1 MKVSELKQIIKE
13 EIQNILKEAVIL
25 SVDGKSVTISST
37 LVNKLKAAM
46 EKNAYDEVKD
56 ILTKI
61 YKKAGRKDAEE
72 LAARNMKD
80 EVTKTGNLDAV
91 VSLIKDTVSEPYL
104 TYDDKQLIKKFESWA
119 VDNPTSIDV
128 DTFSRKYDL
137 NSQQQYLLKKVFLS
151 KNKDIKITP
160 TGPLPSDI
168 KPRID
173 TI

>member
-1 MKVSELKQIIKE
+1 MKISELKQIIKE
-13 EIQNILKEAVIL
+13 EIQNVLKEAVIL

-80 EVTKTGNLDAV
+80 KVTETGNLDAV
-91 VSLIKDTVSEPYL
+91 VSLIKDP
-104 TYDDKQLIKKFESWA
+104 
-119 VDNPTSIDV
+119 
-128 DTFSRKYDL
+128 
-137 NSQQQYLLKKVFLS
+137 LS
-151 KNKDIKITP
+151 
-160 TGPLPSDI
+160 
-168 KPRID
+168 
-173 TI
+173 